1 MNRTRWKTLLFALGI
16 ILFLTGGN
24 TEIYS
29 AYSTPVLSVNQF
41 SQAQSNSNLR
51 YISHERSQY
60 TIHTVIVPHE
70 HYSVMPVVEADLTPL
85 ADFATKHQAIAAING
100 GYFDPQNQK
109 TTSHIIQQANIVAD
123 PRTNERLMDNPDLQG
138 YLGKILNRSEFRRY
152 LCGSATKYD
161 IVLHSAPIPANCQL
175 QDALGGGPG
184 LLPTDTAVVEGF
196 VSYKDGKLI
205 RDAIGSY
212 SPNARSAV
220 GITKDGDIVLA
231 MVAQRSDLP
240 TSSGISLPDLADFL
254 ATLGVTKAM
263 NLDGG
268 SSSALYYQDNVI
280 YGRVDKEGNRIER
293 PIKSVLLVKEK

>member
-1 MNRTRWKTLLFALGI
+1 MNRTRWKTVLFALGI

-29 AYSTPVLSVNQF
+29 AYSTPVLTVNQF
-41 SQAQSNSNLR
+41 SQAESNLDLR
-51 YISHERSQY
+51 YIAHERSQY
-60 TIHTVIVPHE
+60 TIHTVIVPSE
-70 HYSVMPVVEADLTPL
+70 GYSVVPAVEAELTPI
-85 ADFATKHQAIAAING
+85 ADFAAKHQAIAAING

-109 TTSHIIQQANIVAD
+109 TTSHIIQQGTIVAD
-123 PRTNERLMDNPDLQG
+123 PRTNERLMDNPDLQS
-138 YLGKILNRSEFRRY
+138 YLGKILNRSEFRHY
-152 LCGSATKYD
+152 LCGNVTKYD

-175 QDALGGGPG
+175 QDALGGGPS
-184 LLPTDTAVVEGF
+184 LLPVDTAVAEGF

-220 GITKDGDIVLA
+220 GITQAGEIVLA

-240 TSSGISLPDLADFL
+240 TGSGISLPDLADFL
-254 ATLGVTKAM
+254 STLGVTKAM

-268 SSSALYYQDNVI
+268 SSSALYYQDNVV
-280 YGRVDKEGNRIER
+280 YGRVDKEGNTIER